1 VSDPR
6 VEDREKPVSTDGL
19 GVCGVAHAEPAWLG
33 AIRGTE
39 WWHCRSCGW
48 VWHELRPVEP
58 AEPAGETS
66 QVMHRR
72 E

>member
-1 VSDPR
+1 VADPR
-6 VEDREKPVSTDGL
+6 EDQDEAVRSDGL
-19 GVCGVAHAEPAWLG
+19 AVCGLAHAEPIWLG

-58 AEPAGETS
+58 ADSGAKASEVVRPLE
-66 QVMHRR
+66 
-72 E
+72 